1 MSARQ
6 LTLHWVCAVIV
17 FGSFFLRAPVLWD
30 LDSYYH
36 LAVARHYVEN
46 GVGDAIPWLRYSLLS
61 SGADKEWLFH
71 LLLMPFAALPDAA
84 IGGRIALAMLNATI
98 ATVLAA
104 IAARALGSA
113 ALVVP
118 LWLWIAAPP
127 FFARMM
133 RLRPELLALLIIL
146 CAIVAAARGRYRVLA
161 LLAFA
166 FASGYTAF
174 HVFVALAI
182 AWQVWVWAARQPTAE
197 SRQPSFRLAAAA
209 IAGTVAGLLLRPRPI
224 ENLRLWYVQNIEFFQ
239 HVEHLDVG
247 PEIHPPAW
255 PQTILRSSIWIVT
268 LAVLAF
274 LAMRKGRAVGRDRT
288 LLAFTAITAS
298 AFFILFLRMG
308 RMATYV
314 YPLLTLV
321 VVIVVWQR
329 VRVRTAAIVFAAGAV
344 LALPL
349 TFDRGVRDVILH
361 LSNAASELDW
371 FAFGR
376 AVPAGAKVAAT
387 WSTAEAYV
395 FWAPQGRYLNALDP
409 LFMARPHP
417 REYEAQ
423 RRLFGGLDP
432 DVPLT
437 LRLDLDSDYLALDW
451 TMASPL
457 LVERLRGDPRLEV
470 VYGGYNAL
478 FRVRAAEG
486 FITRWEPGPH
496 EPHPMAAF
504 VDVTSLAGEGC
515 ATVRHEMT
523 LGAASQVTLAFAPW
537 GRSTLAIDGV
547 ELAKETA
554 VPLAVLAREKKISVA
569 VPAGPHTIEV
579 RTCQDRGRAGFFLRR
594 LE

>member
-1 MSARQ
+1 LNARQ
-6 LTLHWVCAVIV
+6 LALHWTCAFVV
-17 FGSFFLRAPVLWD
+17 LGAFFLRAPVLWD
-30 LDSYYH
+30 VDSYYH

-46 GVGDAIPWLRYSLLS
+46 GVGDAVPWLRYSLLS

-84 IGGRIALAMLNATI
+84 FGGRIALAMFNATI

-146 CAIVAAARGRYRVLA
+146 CAIAAAAGRRCRVLA

-174 HVFVALAI
+174 HVFVALVI
-182 AWQVWVWAARQPTAE
+182 AWNGWLWLTTR
-197 SRQPSFRLAAAA
+197 RFDFRMAGSA
-209 IAGTVAGLLLRPRPI
+209 IAGTAAGLLLRPRPI
-224 ENLRLWYVQNIEFFQ
+224 ESLRLWYVQNVEFFQ
-239 HVEHLDVG
+239 YIDRLDVG

-255 PQTILRSSIWIVT
+255 PQTVVRSSIWIVT
-268 LAVLAF
+268 LAVLLF
-274 LAMRKGRAVGRDRT
+274 LAIRKGRAAERDRT
-288 LLAFTAITAS
+288 LLAFTAIAAS

-321 VVIVVWQR
+321 VVIIVWQR
-329 VRVRTAAIVFAAGAV
+329 VRVRTAAIVFAAGAA

-349 TFDRGVRDVILH
+349 TFDRGVRDVMLH
-361 LSNAASELDW
+361 LSNSVSELDW

-387 WSTAEAYV
+387 WSNAEAYV

-409 LFMARPHP
+409 LFMARLFP
-417 REYEAQ
+417 REFEAQ
-423 RRLFGGLDP
+423 RRLFDGLDP

-437 LRLDLDSDYLALDW
+437 LRRDLGSDYLALDW
-451 TMASPL
+451 TMAPPL
-457 LVERLRGDPRLEV
+457 LIERLRGDPRLEV

-478 FRVRAAEG
+478 FRVRPADG
-486 FITRWEPGPH
+486 FITRWEPLAPAA
-496 EPHPMAAF
+496 HPMAAF
-504 VDVTSLAGEGC
+504 VDVTPIAQDGC
-515 ATVRHEMT
+515 ATVRHAMS
-523 LGAASQVTLAFAPW
+523 LDPAAEVAFAFAPW

-547 ELAKETA
+547 ELARENG
-554 VPLAVLAREKKISVA
+554 VPFALLSRAKKIGVA
-569 VPAGPHTIEV
+569 LSAGSHIIEV
-579 RTCQDRGRAGFFLRR
+579 HACQDRGRAGFFLRR